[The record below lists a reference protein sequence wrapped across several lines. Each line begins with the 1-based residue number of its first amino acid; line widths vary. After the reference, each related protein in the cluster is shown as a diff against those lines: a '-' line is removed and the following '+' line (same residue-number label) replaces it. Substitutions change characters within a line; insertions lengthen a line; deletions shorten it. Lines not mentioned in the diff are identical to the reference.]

1 MNFKNP
7 IILYA
12 FWMQVPY
19 QIYLWIFFASL
30 CFICSHSSWYLPNN
44 IFNFEEVQFRF
55 FSPFGFCAFD
65 VMSKKQLLNTR
76 SQIFTP
82 TVYSKSFISSVVAF
96 ELAFYI
102 WYKAENLTSLFC
114 MSVYP
119 IVPEKLLKR
128 LFFIEFL
135 VKNELMNIGRI
146 CCTFGSIPLL

>member
-1 MNFKNP
+1 MICEYFLP
-7 IILYA
+7 VCALSVHTLPGIFQTTFLILKRSN
-12 FWMQVPY
+12 
-19 QIYLWIFFASL
+19 LDFF
-30 CFICSHSSWYLPNN
+30 P
-44 IFNFEEVQFRF
+44 
-55 FSPFGFCAFD
+55 PFGFCAFD